1 FSSLVENNTIVD
13 ATDGGI
19 VVFGAPG
26 STVRNNTIRA
36 ATRSLLGG
44 INMVDYSPTSGDY
57 TGTIVE
63 NNTVDASGALIRVGI
78 AMGPRVWFDCSITQV
93 NRGGTVR
100 NNTLTGSH
108 MRYGYAAD
116 GVTNWT
122 VLDNVSNAVHSGV
135 GCSVCDADPPG
146 AFQRHI
152 IHSGGTF
159 QPEFVRA
166 QLHFAICVP

>member
-1 FSSLVENNTIVD
+1 SFEPRGWSAMHVYRGNPSNSCRGAWIHNNRIGPSGDGDPPVANQWADGISRGCFRSLVGNNTIVD
-13 ATDGGI
+13 PTDGRR

-26 STVRNNTIRA
+26 ATVRNNTIRA

-44 INMVDYSPTSGDY
+44 INMVDYTPTSGDY

-100 NNTLTGSH
+100 SNTLTGSH
-108 MRYGYAAD
+108 M
-116 GVTNWT
+116 
-122 VLDNVSNAVHSGV
+122 
-135 GCSVCDADPPG
+135 
-146 AFQRHI
+146 
-152 IHSGGTF
+152 
-159 QPEFVRA
+159 
-166 QLHFAICVP
+166 